1 MATVT
6 ILEVGGLPAPPP
18 RSPSPKLGDFSKIFD
33 MGFFLNSK
41 PKLPDLP
48 VKLNSRPPSPLL
60 PETTFNTP
68 RFLDGLDLSK
78 LASPV
83 KSTKVEPVS
92 PSSIDAQSTQKSS
105 SSTAAEA
112 YSTPASSPPSS
123 TEKIVNKDSHST
135 HNEPPRNE
143 APAKPK
149 YTGKPV
155 ATAEN
160 CADPEWHEYA
170 RAYTNAIADAT
181 PGWNEG
187 RRALRAL
194 QDAQRERVTRIQS
207 RVLNSPHAQEFIFS
221 LPWSQIP
228 GFPDEWVCGHIVPW
242 SEGIGHHI
250 GPKPP
255 PMDIIEPLYLLS
267 IPTKLAI
274 LNAEIMPE
282 YILDRSMSARIDA
295 LRDPVHVF
303 VDLSNIIIGFYDS
316 VKAARGIPSHQ
327 KVRAPPFMFKAL
339 ALLLERGRDVAKRVL
354 AGSIV
359 NTWDSWPGYML
370 EAQQCGYEMN
380 ILQRV
385 AKTPKKR
392 RGRGGKYDTTSGADS
407 SDDTRGATK
416 RPYPLRH
423 GEQGVDEILHLKI
436 AQSILDYNPS
446 TMILATGDAA
456 EAEYSDGFKKNVE
469 RALERGWNVEL
480 IAWRKGIS
488 YSWREQSFKQK
499 WGDKFRII
507 ELDLITE
514 ELLSFYSLTCPA
526 Q

>member
-6 ILEVGGLPAPPP
+6 VLEVGGFTAPPP

-48 VKLNSRPPSPLL
+48 VKLPSRPTSPLL
-60 PETTFNTP
+60 PETTYTTP

-78 LASPV
+78 LASPI
-83 KSTKVEPVS
+83 KSNKVEPVS
-92 PSSIDAQSTQKSS
+92 PSSIDAQSAQKSS
-105 SSTAAEA
+105 SSAAAEA

-123 TEKIVNKDSHST
+123 SEKTVNNDSQSAQKDTLH
-135 HNEPPRNE
+135 NE
-143 APAKPK
+143 APKIPK

-155 ATAEN
+155 ATPETDN
-160 CADPEWHEYA
+160 DPEFHAYA
-170 RAYTNAIADAT
+170 CAYTNAKADAT

-187 RRALRAL
+187 VKAYYAMQIAQQERIVRA
-194 QDAQRERVTRIQS
+194 QT
-207 RVLNSPHAQEFIFS
+207 RVLNSIFAQEFIFS
-221 LPWSQIP
+221 VPWSKIP
-228 GFPDEWVCGHIVPW
+228 QLHDSRPHGAIVPW
-242 SEGIGHHI
+242 SDGIGHHI

-255 PMDIIEPLYLLS
+255 PMDIINPLYHLPK
-267 IPTKLAI
+267 PTKLAV
-274 LNAEIMPE
+274 LKAELLEE
-282 YILDRSMSARIDA
+282 YTLDRSLFTKLDG
-295 LRDPVHVF
+295 LRDPIHVF
-303 VDLSNIIIGFYDS
+303 VDLSNIVIGFYDC
-316 VKAARGIPSHQ
+316 VKAQRGFPSSQ
-327 KVRAPPFMFKAL
+327 KVKAPPFLFEAL

-354 AGSIV
+354 AGSVV
-359 NTWDSWPGYML
+359 NTWGSWPGYML

-385 AKTPKKR
+385 AKTPKRKGPR
-392 RGRGGKYDTTSGADS
+392 GKYDTTSGADS

-416 RPYPLRH
+416 RPYPLKH

-446 TMILATGDAA
+446 TMVLATGDAA

-499 WGDKFRII
+499 WGTKFRII
-507 ELDLITE
+507 ELDPVAE
-514 ELLSFYSLTCPA
+514 ELLGFYTTPLVA
-526 Q
+526 